1 MTHGSSV
8 GFSPNIDK
16 KTAGRPPDADPRL
29 IRMETTQPAV
39 IGLVIYP
46 GMTIQD
52 IVGPQAVFS
61 VLPDVTIHR
70 IWKTLDPIQS
80 DDGMTVIPDTTF
92 ATCPPLDVVCIGG
105 GIHQG
110 AIQDDPELLDFL
122 AKQGAQARYVTSVCG
137 GSIMLGKAGLLEGYR
152 ATSHWAVKDQLTEL
166 GAIVTPGRV
175 VVDRNRMTGGGVT
188 AGIDFG
194 LTIAAALRGEE
205 AAKMAQLVIEYDPQ
219 PPFDAGSPEKAGPEL
234 LEKTLA
240 FVTAAMSGEPV

>member
-1 MTHGSSV
+1 
-8 GFSPNIDK
+8 
-16 KTAGRPPDADPRL
+16 
-29 IRMETTQPAV
+29 MESAQPTV
-39 IGLVIYP
+39 VGLVFYP
-46 GMTIQD
+46 GMTALD
-52 IVGPQAVFS
+52 VVGPQAVFS
-61 VLPDVTIHR
+61 IMSDVTIHR

-80 DDGMTVIPDTTF
+80 DDGMTIVPDTTF

-110 AIQDDPELLDFL
+110 AIEDDPELLEFL
-122 AKQGAQARYVTSVCG
+122 AKQGASARYVTSVCG

-152 ATSHWAVKDQLTEL
+152 ATTHWAMRDLLADL
-166 GAIVTPGRV
+166 GAIASPGRV

-205 AAKMAQLVIEYDPQ
+205 AAKMAQLIIEYDPA

-234 LEKTLA
+234 VDKAVSWVME
-240 FVTAAMSGEPV
+240 AMGAGEGA